1 MKGAQ
6 KRARVGTRK
15 YISVICFLFSL
26 SVETHRKT
34 STLCI
39 KSTKRDICFAVG
51 KGNVLNY

>member
-15 YISVICFLFSL
+15 YLPLSCFLFSL

-39 KSTKRDICFAVG
+39 TGTKRDICFAVS
-51 KGNVLNY
+51 KGNVLNC

>member
-6 KRARVGTRK
+6 RRARVGTRK
-15 YISVICFLFSL
+15 YVPISCFLFSL

-34 STLCI
+34 SALCI
-39 KSTKRDICFAVG
+39 TGTETDICFAVG